1 MVAGQSCIAS
11 PAVFPTSCYSQLTC
25 ALHLPCASV
34 GTQDA
39 PRLCLREVKVC
50 GSVVYLRTSTLKCQA
65 CLEVVHKHSLRY
77 CQATY
82 RFFYVT
88 LATHTEQAFLCPQGH
103 FCLDI
108 YGTQLPWMLLDRFST
123 CVSELARLYVQ

>member
-11 PAVFPTSCYSQLTC
+11 PAVFSTSCYST
-25 ALHLPCASV
+25 HLRATPSLCQCRH
-34 GTQDA
+34 TRC

-65 CLEVVHKHSLRY
+65 CLEVVRKHSLRY

-88 LATHTEQAFLCPQGH
+88 
-103 FCLDI
+103 
-108 YGTQLPWMLLDRFST
+108 
-123 CVSELARLYVQ
+123 